1 MGKPQGVLTIVAVTD
16 EFVIGE
22 KHSSVVVRLLDPRK
36 NAVPDIQTKYDLA
49 SLGEVESIIGP
60 YDDPLTWMVRYK
72 GEVSAKKGAV
82 IKLKE

>member
-1 MGKPQGVLTIVAVTD
+1 MGKSGELVIVAVS
-16 EFVIGE
+16 EESVIGE
-22 KHSSVVVRLLDPRK
+22 KRSSVVVRLLDPRK
-36 NAVPDIQTKYDLA
+36 NAVPDIHAEYDLA

-72 GEVSAKKGAV
+72 GEVSAKKGDV